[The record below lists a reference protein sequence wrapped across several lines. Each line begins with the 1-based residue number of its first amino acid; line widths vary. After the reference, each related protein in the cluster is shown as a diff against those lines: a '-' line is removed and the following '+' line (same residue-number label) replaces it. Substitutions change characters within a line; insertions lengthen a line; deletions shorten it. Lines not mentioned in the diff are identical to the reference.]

1 VTIAVIAIA
10 ALLGVALV
18 VQVVYARAY
27 WPNSTRAVRV
37 VWGVNIALLLA
48 VVIGLLYY
56 AFAVGV
62 S

>member
-1 VTIAVIAIA
+1 MTIAVIAIA

>member
-1 VTIAVIAIA
+1 MTIALIAIA

-27 WPNSTRAVRV
+27 WPNSTRAVRI
-37 VWGVNIALLLA
+37 VWGVNIGLLT
-48 VVIGLLYY
+48 VVAIGLLYY
-56 AFAVGV
+56 AFAAGV